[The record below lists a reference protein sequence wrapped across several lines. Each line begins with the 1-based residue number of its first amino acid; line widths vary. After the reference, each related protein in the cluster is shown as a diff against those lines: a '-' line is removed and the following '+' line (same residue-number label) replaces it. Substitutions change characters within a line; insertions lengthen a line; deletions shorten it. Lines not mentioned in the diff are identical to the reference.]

1 MDADVAMSKALVS
14 PGAAKRTAMTSK
26 PNWRRLRYIP
36 LAAGALAMAFG
47 LWTGLAR
54 LGLPLPGGTPVM
66 VEFHGAFMIAG
77 FLGILISLERA
88 VALGSGWAYA
98 APGVSAAGA
107 AALLMSMPRVGAVA
121 FALAGA
127 ALLLASAG
135 VAWRQLAL
143 FTVVL
148 VVGAVCW
155 IMGSMLWMAGHTTSS
170 IVGWWLVSLILTIA
184 AERLELSRIV
194 RVPPSSQVAFA
205 APVLLLLCGAGRN
218 ELAGP
223 QAPFMA
229 AGLLGCAAWL
239 LRHDI
244 ARRTLRLG
252 GLPRF
257 SACSILVGHAWLA
270 VAGLIL
276 LIAPPGSSAFSYDAV
291 VHAIAIGFVLSMVF
305 GHAPIILPA
314 VTGARVQFSSVA
326 YAPLVLL
333 HVSVAL
339 RIASDLL
346 EWVDVR
352 AASGIVTV
360 TALASYAMTLAI
372 ASWWASRA
380 RATDRAA
387 RS

>member
-1 MDADVAMSKALVS
+1 MLIRHVALIS
-14 PGAAKRTAMTSK
+14 PEATKGTAVTSR
-26 PNWRRLRYIP
+26 PNWRRLRYLP

-54 LGLPLPGGTPVM
+54 LGFALPGGMPAM
-66 VEFHGAFMIAG
+66 AEFHGAFMIAG
-77 FLGILISLERA
+77 FLGTLISLERA
-88 VALGSGWAYA
+88 VALGNAWAYA

-127 ALLLASAG
+127 ALLLTSAG

-155 IMGSMLWMAGHTTSS
+155 IIGNMLWLAGHTTPS
-170 IVGWWLVSLILTIA
+170 IVGWWLDFLILTIA
-184 AERLELSRIV
+184 SERLELSRIV

-205 APVLLLLCGAGRN
+205 AMVLLLLCGAGRN

-223 QAPFMA
+223 QAPLMT

-244 ARRTLRLG
+244 ARRTLRQG

-257 SACSILVGHAWLA
+257 SACSIMVGHAWLA

-276 LIAPPGSSAFSYDAV
+276 FVAPPGSSAFSYDAA
-291 VHAIAIGFVLSMVF
+291 VHAMAIGFVLSMVF

-314 VTGARVQFSSVA
+314 LTGARVQYSSVA
-326 YAPLVLL
+326 YASLVLL
-333 HVSVAL
+333 HISVAL
-339 RIASDLL
+339 RIAGDLL

-360 TALASYAMTLAI
+360 IALASYAMTLAI
-372 ASWWASRA
+372 ASW
-380 RATDRAA
+380 RATRGRATGRAA